1 MLLKMPIFSLKF
13 VVFSLG
19 LGWMLEKIFYP
30 WTKEQPDRQEVE
42 IEDQIKEKTF
52 HKNAAGWES
61 TNSEVRSKVFM
72 PRVKKRSKL
81 EKIK

>member
-1 MLLKMPIFSLKF
+1 MPIFSLKF

-19 LGWMLEKIFYP
+19 LGWMVEKIFYP
-30 WTKEQPDRQEVE
+30 CTKELPDRQEVE
-42 IEDQIKEKTF
+42 YEDQIKDKTF
-52 HKNAAGWES
+52 HKNAAGWEPK
-61 TNSEVRSKVFM
+61 NSEFRSKVFM

>member
-1 MLLKMPIFSLKF
+1 M
-13 VVFSLG
+13 
-19 LGWMLEKIFYP
+19 MLEKIFYP

-52 HKNAAGWES
+52 HKNAAGWEPK
-61 TNSEVRSKVFM
+61 NSEFRSKVFM

-81 EKIK
+81 EKKIDLNKNEWDICCYSELIKIFQ